1 MRRTHVIITLLL
13 FLFLIFISPHKFTSY
28 LSAQEDLDILFQ
40 DDFDDGSPEGWDL
53 GTGWRIEKENND
65 NYMLRG
71 EGHNWASPI
80 VDGWKD
86 YDIQTRFK
94 IISGGFHLS
103 FRMFEQRVSDAELI
117 FTRYFLG
124 IHADGLYLAKQIG
137 SAFKELSQYPITVTQ
152 DNWHTVSINL
162 EGNSIKVF
170 INDEMTIDFADHDE
184 PLLFG
189 AFAFET
195 LEDSHAQFDD
205 VVALGLTQPPVIS
218 GYTWLKTG
226 GPSGGLGYDV
236 RIDPTDKTIMFVTD
250 NPSGVNKSTDGG
262 DSWTQSN
269 EGITTRTGPSLD
281 GIPIFS
287 LTIDPS
293 NPNIV
298 WSGTQDAKGIYK
310 STDGGETWVKKD
322 NGVTEENEISVR
334 NFGVHPYNSNII
346 FAGAEINTGEL
357 GIEFAKTK
365 GKIYKTEDGGE
376 NWFSVWEGD
385 NLVRFILFD
394 YDDPKILYA
403 STGIFDREAYNEEV
417 VGILKS
423 TDGGETW
430 FQVNNGIPNI
440 EGNRFAGFLEI
451 HPTNPKTLFAAS
463 GNNAKGEGGIF
474 RTMDGGQNWENV
486 LSNDVF
492 TVVTFSP
499 SNPNVIYAGS
509 ASAFYRSDDGGDNWA
524 KLFKES
530 EGSWGPP
537 GIRAGVPISA
547 VVDPDDPFSVFV
559 NNYGGGNFKST
570 DGGEN
575 WVNASKGYTGA
586 HLHDVAI
593 DPDNPATVYTI
604 GRSGPFKSYNG
615 GIDWEGMEKIP
626 AASPEWYAVALNPE
640 NTMDVLIS
648 NEFEGG
654 ILKSTDGGNSWK
666 VVFQHEEITEGDPKH
681 SRHGFKAI
689 VYSPSNPG
697 IVYAGMR
704 KGRRSIDG
712 DFPPEASF
720 GMYKSTDRG
729 ETWVE
734 INNGLQTS
742 YINIHC
748 IAVHPTNAQ
757 VVYIGT
763 WRDGI
768 FKTTDGGQNWVL
780 KSNGLISSDVR
791 SLAIDPQ
798 DPNTIYAGLGEGA
811 GVYKSTNG
819 GEIWGEMNT
828 GLHIVC
834 PPQLLPI
841 GKVNQGISLEEPPER
856 AVGADY
862 YTIPWTSVWD
872 IVIDPTDSQTIY
884 AADHHSGVYLSTDGG
899 TNWDPI
905 NEELKTKAVTA
916 MAISSDG
923 KVLYSATEGGG
934 VFRIGEVEITSS
946 TTSTTD
952 TTTTTKE
959 GICPVQEIYGKH
971 TNEVEL
977 LRYFRDNVLSQTP
990 EGQEIIRIYY
1000 QWSPAIVK
1008 AMEEDVE
1015 FRKEVEEMINGILP
1029 MINESV
1035 K

>member
-1 MRRTHVIITLLL
+1 MRREYTMGVLLL
-13 FLFLIFISPHKFTSY
+13 FLFLIFGSPYKFTSY
-28 LSAQEDLDILFQ
+28 VLAEEDLEILFQ
-40 DDFDDGSPEGWDL
+40 DDFDDGSSDGWNL
-53 GTGWRIEKENND
+53 GTGWRLEKENND
-65 NYMLRG
+65 NYVLTG

-86 YDIQTRFK
+86 YDIQARFK

-103 FRMFEQRVSDAELI
+103 FRIFEQRVSDADLI

-124 IHADGLYLAKQIG
+124 IHTDGLYLEKQAG
-137 SAFKELSQYPITVTQ
+137 SAFTDLSDYPIALNP
-152 DNWHTVSINL
+152 DNWHTVSIHS
-162 EGNSIKVF
+162 EGNSIQIF

-195 LEDSHAQFDD
+195 LDDSHVQFDD
-205 VVALGLTQPPVIS
+205 VVVLGYSQPTVVP
-218 GYTWLKTG
+218 GYIWVKTG

-236 RIDPTDKTIMFVTD
+236 RIDHTDKSIMFVTD
-250 NPSGVNKSTDGG
+250 NPSGINKSTDGG
-262 DSWTQSN
+262 NSWIQSN
-269 EGITTRTGPSLD
+269 QGITTRTGPSLD

-287 LTIDPS
+287 LTIDPG
-293 NPNIV
+293 NPNVV
-298 WSGTQDAKGIYK
+298 WSGTQDSKGIYK
-310 STDGGETWVKKD
+310 STDGGEIWVKKD
-322 NGVTEENEISVR
+322 KGITEENEISFR
-334 NFGVHPYNSNII
+334 NFGIHPDHSNIV

-376 NWFSVWEGD
+376 NWSSVWEGD
-385 NLVRFILFD
+385 SLVRFILFD
-394 YDDPKILYA
+394 YNDPNILYA
-403 STGIFDREAYNEEV
+403 STGIFDREAYDEEG

-423 TDGGETW
+423 TDSGATW
-430 FQVNNGIPNI
+430 IPINTGIPNRD
-440 EGNRFAGFLEI
+440 GNRFVGFLDM
-451 HPTNPKTLFAAS
+451 HPADPRILFAAS
-463 GNNAKGEGGIF
+463 GNNAKGDGGLF
-474 RTMDGGQNWENV
+474 RTVDGGQNWENV
-486 LSNDVF
+486 LSDDVF
-492 TVVTFSP
+492 TVVTFS
-499 SNPNVIYAGS
+499 SFNPNVIYAGS
-509 ASAFYRSDDGGDNWA
+509 ASAFYRSDDGGDHWT
-524 KLFKES
+524 KFFKES

-547 VVDPDDPFSVFV
+547 VVDPDDPLTVFV

-575 WVNASKGYTGA
+575 WIDASKGYTGA
-586 HLHDVAI
+586 HLHDIAM
-593 DPDNPATVYTI
+593 DPNHPATVYTI
-604 GRSGPFKSYNG
+604 GRSGPFRSYNG
-615 GIDWEGMEKIP
+615 GVDWEGMEKMP
-626 AASPEWYAVALNPE
+626 AASPEWDAVAVNPDNSME
-640 NTMDVLIS
+640 VLIS

-654 ILKSTDGGNSWK
+654 ILKSTDGGNNWK
-666 VVFQHEEITEGDPKH
+666 VVFQHPEITESDPKH

-689 VYSPSNPG
+689 AYAPSDPS

-704 KGRRSIDG
+704 KGRRTIDG

-720 GMYKSTDRG
+720 GMYTSTDG
-729 ETWVE
+729 AETWVE
-734 INNGLQTS
+734 INNGLQTT

-757 VVYIGT
+757 VAYIGT

-768 FKTTDGGQNWVL
+768 FKTSDGGKNWVL

-811 GVYKSTNG
+811 GVYKTTNG
-819 GEIWGEMNT
+819 GEIWEEMNT
-828 GLHIVC
+828 GLRIVC

-841 GKVNQGISLEEPPER
+841 GKVNQGMSLEEPPKR

-862 YTIPWTSVWD
+862 YTVPWTSVWD
-872 IVIDPTDSQTIY
+872 IVIDPTDSQTVY

-905 NEELKTKAVTA
+905 DEALTTKAVTA

-923 KVLYSATEGGG
+923 NVLYAATEGGG
-934 VFRIGEVEITSS
+934 VFRIGEVEITTSS
-946 TTSTTD
+946 TSSSSTSTT
-952 TTTTTKE
+952 KE
-959 GICPVQEIYGKH
+959 EICPVQAIYGQHSK
-971 TNEVEL
+971 EVEW
-977 LRYFRDNVLSQTP
+977 LRCFRDEVLIKTS
-990 EGQEIIRIYY
+990 EGQALIRLYY
-1000 QWSPAIVK
+1000 EWSPAIVQ
-1008 AMEEDVE
+1008 AMEEDE
-1015 FRKEVEEMINGILP
+1015 ECKREVKKIIDGILP
-1029 MINESV
+1029 MIKESV